1 MTSAA
6 SAVTPFNDRS
16 RGRRMTKVVAWLVGI
31 ALVVLVLQLLGVDVK
46 GWLSDFWDSLT
57 EVSVQ
62 YIVAGLALQT
72 VQTTFTALAWWFIL
86 RSGYP
91 DAEIPYR
98 SALEPAAVVGA
109 SGSES

>member
-16 RGRRMTKVVAWLVGI
+16 RGPRMTKVVAWLVGI